1 MSTPIIE
8 KILGNNIL
16 ANTYIKDTIN
26 LTKSINVKNDNEAKL
41 YNDYIKLAYP
51 THVVDLS
58 DKTTWR
64 YYKHLMGEYHAL
76 DTPIVLTSLDNGA
89 SIPLDRNI
97 LNLHRKTKKE
107 LLKFGLFY
115 KQIIDLFPEQELYIK
130 AVICYKQYNT
140 ISEVIAL
147 DNFSIVSYA
156 TDLVEENEHDLM
168 YELQQAINNYKN
180 IRLIPY
186 YTLSDNLFLASQ
198 YHVFYNFIL
207 MKILAIRLKNAKTL
221 KAHTFHIKNYLASHH
236 YLDESYTYLTK
247 KQSLFLYR
255 NLLYL
260 DNHAGHNSTFNILI
274 DKLFTDRN
282 ISLVNYIYKQE
293 NDTDDSDYI
302 KYRCNQ
308 KLLNKADLVYS
319 PNDFSLD
326 NIKAKEV
333 GLTHGNPKELTYN
346 IKTIDHKFKNSLFS
360 TLLTKDLETIIVDN
374 TDTVRHKLIP
384 TLIDY
389 WAYLL
394 KTNKMN
400 YLVTI
405 VDPVT
410 NNELK
415 LTTKDLFKLFVIVLY
430 KSNNV
435 QLTEFPDYCIKRVFK
450 ENIPTT
456 QQLIGMCYNPQYWY
470 HDTINEIRDSIPA
483 YSFITTSSQ
492 CQEYIS
498 SIYNLN
504 IGIWLLTCNY
514 SDKDI
519 NGQFEYMI
527 ERMCRSDTYT
537 FNNETVE
544 DFLIRIGVSDLMT
557 YDSSAMESMSYSIL
571 NNLYDNK
578 LDFINSYKTIQK
590 ALVEVFKKFNS
601 YTIQLINDYYSSS
614 PVLCGPKDTRCSVSE
629 DINSR
634 LYYYD
639 FFKLNVDMGY
649 KIHLK
654 ETLELQEIIN
664 HGFRY
669 LEKYELELLPKLEF
683 GTKST
688 SKVDLLFNNK
698 VVNDLGGSVWMVN
711 QSSDDQLEFLALN
724 L

>member
-26 LTKSINVKNDNEAKL
+26 LTKSINIKNDNEAKL

-51 THVVDLS
+51 SYVVDLS

-64 YYKHLMGEYHAL
+64 YYKHLMGEYHAV
-76 DTPIVLTSLDNGA
+76 DTQIVITSLDNGT
-89 SIPLDRNI
+89 SIPLDSNI

-130 AVICYKQYNT
+130 AVICDKRYNT
-140 ISEVIAL
+140 IQEVIGL
-147 DNFSIVSYA
+147 ENFSIVSYA
-156 TDLVEENEHDLM
+156 TELVEENEHDLM
-168 YELQQAINNYKN
+168 YELQQAIDNYKN
-180 IRLIPY
+180 IRMIPY

-435 QLTEFPDYCIKRVFK
+435 ELTDFPDYCIKRVFK
-450 ENIPTT
+450 ENLPTT

-470 HDTINEIRDSIPA
+470 HDTIDDIRNSIPT
-483 YSFITTSSQ
+483 YSFVTTSSQ

-527 ERMCRSDTYT
+527 ERMCKSDTYT
-537 FNNETVE
+537 FNNETVQN
-544 DFLIRIGVSDLMT
+544 FLIRIGISDLMT

-614 PVLCGPKDTRCSVSE
+614 PTLCGPKDNRCSVSE

-639 FFKLNVDMGY
+639 FFKLNIDMGY
-649 KIHLK
+649 KILLD
-654 ETLELQEIIN
+654 ETLEFDQVIN
-664 HGFRY
+664 HGFSY

-683 GTKST
+683 GSKST

-698 VVNDLGGSVWMVN
+698 VVNDLGGSAWMVN